1 MELFTISVGESRKA
15 TNWKRETLSW
25 DKLLDRLRTTTR
37 TRETVAEY
45 RRMGKD
51 QQDAIKDV
59 GGFVAGELTGP
70 RRKGRCVKS
79 RCLLTLD
86 ADFAGKEFWED
97 LCLLN
102 SFACCLYST
111 HKHTPEIPR
120 LRLVVPL
127 SRPVTAEEYPA
138 IARKIA
144 DDIGI
149 DMFDDTTYQ
158 PERLMYWPST
168 PADGEFVFRVQDG
181 PPLDADEVLARY
193 SDWRD
198 VSSWPVS
205 SRMDTAR
212 QRSAKKQGD
221 PRAKDGLV
229 GAFCRAYDIDAAIT
243 QFLPETYL
251 PCTVPGRYTYA
262 GGSTVAG
269 LVVYE
274 DGRFAYSNHATDPAS
289 GLLCN
294 SFDLVR
300 LHRFGIQDDDTDPK
314 IPTQKRPSFKAM
326 LELVRTDDEVKKL
339 MTSEQLAAARKEFGD
354 GDVPGAEDDMQWAT
368 KLERD
373 GRGKANATIDNVVL
387 ILEHDPQL
395 RGRLAYNAMK
405 ERLVCRR
412 PMPWQTAVDARN
424 GTEWADPDDS
434 ALRHYL
440 ESVYQISA
448 PQKVFDAVSIVGQR
462 ASYHPVRAYL
472 DRLVWDG
479 VPRLERLLVDYLG
492 AEDTPYTRAVTRK
505 CLTAAV
511 ARIYQPGCKFDYM
524 LVLVGKQGVGKSY
537 LVARLSRGW
546 YTDSLTCVQGKEAY
560 EGIQGFW
567 LVEMGELSALKKA
580 EIEATKNFISK
591 QVDTYRAAYGR
602 RTVDHPRQ
610 CVFIGTTNSTNFLR
624 DDTGNRR
631 YWPVRLTQ
639 GQETKQLFKDL
650 TDAEID
656 QIWAEARCCYELGES
671 LFLPAELAEEAT
683 QMQEAFTEEDPRAG
697 EVRTYLDTLLPAD
710 WAQRDTGR
718 RRSYLCGEFGAPDG
732 VVQRDKVCIA
742 EIWQECF
749 GGDAR
754 SLDRMKTNELR
765 AIMNRMPGWEP
776 LEKKAWFGPYNMQR
790 GYCRLSG
797 DHAVK

>member
-1 MELFTISVGESRKA
+1 MDLFTISVGESRKA

-25 DKLLDRLRTTTR
+25 NKLLDRLRDTTR
-37 TRETVAEY
+37 TRETAAEY

-59 GGFVAGELTGP
+59 GGFIGGELTGP
-70 RRKGRCVKS
+70 RRKGGCVKS

-86 ADFAGKEFWED
+86 ADFAYKDFWED

-111 HKHTPEIPR
+111 HKHTPETPR
-120 LRLVVPL
+120 LRLVIPL

-138 IARKIA
+138 IARKVA

-149 DMFDDTTYQ
+149 DLFDDTTYQ

-168 PADGEFVFRVQDG
+168 PADGEFIFRVQDG

-198 VSSWPVS
+198 VSLWPVS
-205 SRMDTAR
+205 SRTDTAR
-212 QRSAKKQGD
+212 QHSAKKQGD

-229 GAFCRAYDIDAAIT
+229 GAFCRAYDIDAAIA

-251 PCTVPGRYTYA
+251 PCAAPGRYTYA

-269 LVVYE
+269 LVVYD

-300 LHRFGIQDDDTDPK
+300 LHRFGVQDDGADPK
-314 IPTQKRPSFKAM
+314 MPTQKRPSFKAM
-326 LELVRTDDEVKKL
+326 LELARTDNEVKKL
-339 MTSEQLAAARKEFGD
+339 MTGEQRAAAREEFGG
-354 GDVPGAEDDMQWAT
+354 GDASDAEDDLLWAA

-373 GRGKANATIDNVVL
+373 KRGQVAATIDNVVL

-405 ERLVCRR
+405 ERLVCRQ
-412 PMPWQTAVDARN
+412 PMPWQTAVDTRN

-440 ESVYQISA
+440 ESVYQVSA

-462 ASYHPVRAYL
+462 AAYHPVREYL
-472 DRLVWDG
+472 DGLVWDG

-631 YWPVRLTQ
+631 YWPVRLAK
-639 GQETKQLFKDL
+639 GRETKDLFKDL

-656 QIWAEARCCYELGES
+656 QIWAEARRCYELGER
-671 LFLPAELAEEAT
+671 LFLPTELAEEAT
-683 QMQEAFTEEDPRAG
+683 QVQEDFTEEDPRAG

-710 WAQRDTGR
+710 WAQRDAGA

-732 VVQRDKVCIA
+732 VVRRDRVCIA

-749 GGDAR
+749 GGEAR
-754 SLDRMKTNELR
+754 NLDRMKTNELR
-765 AIMNRMPGWEP
+765 AIMNRMPGWEAM
-776 LEKKAWFGPYNMQR
+776 EKKAWFGPYNAQR
-790 GYCRLSG
+790 GYCRLADG
-797 DHAVK
+797 HAVK